1 MSVETPVPEGRLVF
15 ERTSVLL
22 EGMPVALEGTT
33 LGVEESALVVPVD
46 VAERQSVDIDKSV
59 TRDAKPL
66 TRRSRGG

>member
-1 MSVETPVPEGRLVF
+1 MSVETPVLEGRLVF

-22 EGMPVALEGTT
+22 EGIPVALEGTT
-33 LGVEESALVVPVD
+33 LGVEESVSVVPVN
-46 VAERQSVDIDKSV
+46 VAERQSVDVDKSA